1 MILNLIKFV
10 LVMDPDIH
18 GVNKINKLFL
28 SNYSLTFQLFL
39 INLLASFIGFIS
51 LIIINIYLINND
63 RNISIDYDNGLNQI
77 NKITN
82 FLGNNSI
89 LRVPLFN
96 ENCENFNNQE
106 CEILISEPELD
117 PTSTQQ
123 FIFQNF
129 FQNQIDVKVYNYDWI
144 KFADTNDMYI
154 SSEVDKI
161 DIDDRP
167 KNSLSFI
174 DEYRLFYINF
184 FNEVRNYFI
193 KNKYLKQSN
202 KLGSEINIVSE
213 TIKNRDLIKKKFYNS
228 DNDIFQIISSPI
240 IHNNKVFG
248 VVIVSYPLLSNNY
261 NLGLN
266 SFNLFNFYIFLVL
279 IVLLI
284 SFFFSKSLVSP
295 IKTLSKLTL
304 LERTKIK
311 INNPTP
317 YPIRG
322 DEIGVL
328 SKEIQNMSI
337 DLKSQI
343 NQLEKFAAD
352 VSHELK
358 NPLTGL
364 QSASELIVNDNIIA
378 KDKKLLMENMSYDI
392 ERMNRLI
399 SDITNFTKIKT
410 EIETENFEYIDIER
424 LIKNIVKDY
433 DDNKKNIQF
442 QIENLMESKNKKINF
457 VLANKD
463 KLSQVLY
470 NLIDNSI
477 SILDI
482 DQKILLQLSIKDNET
497 VDIKVY
503 DQGKGIPLAQAEKVF
518 ERFYTDRD
526 TNNGYHSGLGLSISR
541 EIIRS
546 FQGTI
551 KIIKSDKGNYSG
563 ACFIINLPLKVDQ
576 TKNLQS

>member
-161 DIDDRP
+161 DIDDLP
-167 KNSLSFI
+167 ENSLSFI

-184 FNEVRNYFI
+184 FNKVRNYFI

-284 SFFFSKSLVSP
+284 SFFFSQSLVSP

-328 SKEIQNMSI
+328 SKEIQNMSL

-410 EIETENFEYIDIER
+410 EIETENFEYIDIEK

-442 QIENLMESKNKKINF
+442 HIENLMESNNKKINF

-477 SILDI
+477 SILEN

-497 VDIKVY
+497 VRIKVY
-503 DQGKGIPLAQAEKVF
+503 DQGKGIPLTQAEKVF
-518 ERFYTDRD
+518 ERFYTDRGI
-526 TNNGYHSGLGLSISR
+526 NNGYHSGLGLSISR
-541 EIIRS
+541 EIIKS
-546 FQGTI
+546 FQGAI

-576 TKNLQS
+576 TKN